1 MAQYNIV
8 LFIQKLAFRPPLCR
22 CSQGI
27 EDFPNKQ
34 KSSKRH
40 RHFEPAS
47 VEDIYGCPACEVY
60 PELVFDNQY
69 R

>member
-27 EDFPNKQ
+27 GDFPNKQ

-40 RHFEPAS
+40 RHFELAS

-60 PELVFDNQY
+60 RYIEMVK
-69 R
+69 